1 MSEKPKHTEPL
12 ELADVLAQ
20 ELAHIKGGT
29 AKAGEHGLGD
39 VFDELHARELT
50 ALCFSGGGI
59 RSATFGLGIVQSLAK
74 HGLLDKFDYLSTV
87 SGGGYLGSWLS
98 AWIRREQLRILE
110 SRGANDVE
118 LFDAFGVTQTVGI
131 EAVQEKLAD
140 QSFPK
145 TDTDD
150 PNPEPRQLQFLR
162 EYSNYMSPRVGLL
175 SADTWTLIG
184 IYLRNLFLNWTI
196 FIPLISAVLL
206 VPRFLFTA
214 AGLTQVNPLVAFSA
228 LMIGLVLA
236 IVSVA
241 FVVSRLPSK
250 NPRTATG
257 DGSEP
262 VKIKYD
268 TDAWVMIIGIL
279 PLVVLAFN
287 ATTIWAWVRVKPIDW
302 SPYLNFLP
310 GVLNHSIFYFISFTA
325 GVYFAGYLLYLVFRR
340 RGAVVS
346 EGGLG
351 ALAVSS
357 VVGGILLWLASRVLT
372 STFPFGGDFQNVGL
386 FVCFAVPL
394 FLLIFLIGATVFIGL
409 SSKAATDADREW
421 FARHGALVLMISV
434 TWIVANVLVIFGPTW
449 IEWIAE
455 KVSTT
460 TFDLFSIDFWVSRV
474 VPIVGVISGILSLGG
489 GFSGQSVVKDEPAT
503 SRLSKFLAVAPKIAA
518 VVFFGF
524 IFAGLAYVSSLA
536 LGVIGNALKDY
547 SWFSSVAIWLSFGTF
562 SPVSFASFDHATI
575 LQNTSI
581 VCLVIYLFILAA
593 VGVTMAFFVNVNKF
607 SLHGAYRD
615 RLARSYL
622 GASHE
627 QRVGDPFTGF
637 DDTDNFQLHRLK
649 GQKPFHVINGT
660 VNLVGG
666 KNLAWQTRKAATFTM
681 SPLHCGSWHLDY
693 RHTNEYSRNTH
704 PGNCKHIRYCNRMN
718 TPCPSVDECEL
729 PGKALRLGTAMAISG
744 AAANPNMGYYSSA
757 VVTFLMSLFNI
768 RLGWWLGNTAE
779 IGDKVDFWCVPYYTK
794 HSPSIAVLPLLNE
807 TLGRTSENRRYI
819 NVTDGGHF
827 ENLGLYEMVLRRC
840 KCIVLSDA
848 AADEHFKFSDLSNAI
863 QKCKVDLGANIEFK
877 NGIKIYSRVNAEGKE
892 DRLRFAIAEITYPEE
907 NRKGH
912 LLYMKPTLY
921 GDESTDIKCYASTNP
936 TFPHQSTGDQ
946 LYDEK
951 QFEAYRSLGFF
962 TMEEIIGAGAPTD
975 VKDFLN
981 TLCSDTDPKA
991 KEK

>member
-1 MSEKPKHTEPL
+1 MSNQPKHTEPL
-12 ELADVLAQ
+12 ELADVLAY
-20 ELAHIKGGT
+20 ELAHIKGET
-29 AKAGEHGLGD
+29 AKGGEQGLEDIFEGLHEQ
-39 VFDELHARELT
+39 ELA

-110 SRGANDVE
+110 SRLTDDVQ

-131 EAVQEKLAD
+131 EAVQEKLVD
-140 QSFPK
+140 TGFPA
-145 TDTDD
+145 TDTND
-150 PNPEPRQLQFLR
+150 PNPEPPQLQFLR

-206 VPRFLFTA
+206 LPRFLFMATS
-214 AGLTQVNPLVAFSA
+214 LTQVGPLVAFSA
-228 LMIGLVLA
+228 LMIGLVFA
-236 IVSVA
+236 IISVA

-250 NPRTATG
+250 NPRAATG

-262 VKIKYD
+262 VRIKYD

-287 ATTIWAWVRVKPIDW
+287 ATTIWAWARKKPIDW
-302 SPYLNFLP
+302 SAYLNFLP
-310 GVLNHSIFYFISFTA
+310 SPLNHSIFYFVLFTIV
-325 GVYFAGYLLYLVFRR
+325 VYFAGYLLYLVFKRR
-340 RGAVVS
+340 RAVVS
-346 EGGLG
+346 QGGLG
-351 ALAVSS
+351 ALSVSS
-357 VVGGILLWLASRVLT
+357 VVGGILLWLASRVL
-372 STFPFGGDFQNVGL
+372 SNTFPLGENFQNVGL

-421 FARHGALVLMISV
+421 FARYGALVLMICV
-434 TWIVANVLVIFGPTW
+434 AWIVANVLVIFGPTW
-449 IEWIAE
+449 IEWIE
-455 KVSTT
+455 TKVRTT
-460 TFDLFSIDFWVSRV
+460 TFDLFSMDFWVSRI
-474 VPIVGVISGILSLGG
+474 VPLIGVISGLLSLGG

-524 IFAGLAYVSSLA
+524 IFVGLAYISSLA
-536 LGVIGNALKDY
+536 LGVLGNALNNY
-547 SWFSSVAIWLSFGTF
+547 EWFAFAVRRVPGGTAAPVWFSI
-562 SPVSFASFDHATI
+562 FDHATI

-581 VCLVIYLFILAA
+581 ICLVIYLFALTL
-593 VGVTMAFFVNVNKF
+593 VGMTMAFFVNVNKF

-627 QRVGDPFTGF
+627 KRVGDPFTGF
-637 DDTDNFQLHRLK
+637 DDSDNFQLHRLK
-649 GQKPFHVINGT
+649 GQRPFHVINGT

-681 SPLHCGSWHLDY
+681 SPLHCGSWHLGY
-693 RHTNEYSRNTH
+693 RHTNEYSRNMS
-704 PGNCKHIRYCNRMN
+704 PGKCKHLRYCNRLN
-718 TPCPSVDECEL
+718 TPCSSVEECEL

-779 IGDKVDFWCVPYYTK
+779 IGDRMDFWGVPYYSK

-840 KCIVLSDA
+840 KYIVLSDA
-848 AADEHFKFSDLSNAI
+848 AADARFKLSDLSNAI
-863 QKCKVDLGANIEFK
+863 QKCKVDLGVNIEFK
-877 NGIKIYSRVNAEGKE
+877 DGIKIYSRVNAEGIE
-892 DRLRFAIAEITYPEE
+892 DKLRFAIGEITYPEK
-907 NRKGH
+907 NRKGC

-921 GDESTDIKCYASTNP
+921 GDESTDMKYYARTNP
-936 TFPHQSTGDQ
+936 SFPHQSTGDQ
-946 LYDEK
+946 LYDER

-962 TMEEIIGAGAPTD
+962 TMEQITGATTT
-975 VKDFLN
+975 KDLASLMN
-981 TLCSDTDPKA
+981 ALCSAPNSEQK
-991 KEK
+991 